1 MTNIG
6 VPRGEVKLGIP
17 PLEIEAKNQTFVEN
31 IKSAAQFPVNLTLPT
46 TLYLPVRHSHC
57 TRARFTVLV
66 ACSDELAVH

>member
-1 MTNIG
+1 
-6 VPRGEVKLGIP
+6 LGIP